1 MAEDDDSF
9 WRSPTSQELLQQFLN
24 LLGAETEWVWE
35 QVTESSRHGQ
45 YLHPA
50 LAVFGTA
57 QAETGKWRTFISVG
71 TYAVIDTEP
80 LDAYLALENC
90 LFWSVRKK
98 DGGGPK

>member
-24 LLGAETEWVWE
+24 LLGAETEWVCE

-50 LAVFGTA
+50 SQCLVQDKQK
-57 QAETGKWRTFISVG
+57 QANEELSFLWVLTLLLTQN
-71 TYAVIDTEP
+71 
-80 LDAYLALENC
+80 L
-90 LFWSVRKK
+90 
-98 DGGGPK
+98 